1 MRILI
6 AVLLVAA
13 LGASPALAQDK
24 KAADKKEPT
33 AEQKRQA
40 DCTQQAAAKS
50 LQGRE
55 RTQFVSTCM
64 RGGEQPT
71 AKK

>member
-1 MRILI
+1 MRKSI
-6 AVLLVAA
+6 AA
-13 LGASPALAQDK
+13 LLAAALCASSAFAQDK

-33 AEQKRQA
+33 EEQKRQA
-40 DCTQQAAAKS
+40 DCTKQAAAKS

-55 RTQFVSTCM
+55 RTQFMSTCM
-64 RGGEQPT
+64 RRGELPT